1 MEACVTFKTC
11 GDTSKVA
18 ATLPRHQHCQS
29 LSIMFMRFML
39 YVLSK
44 HAEKHQ
50 DTPAKQQLSLHKTSA
65 AMQTWARSRST
76 EPPMSPQTAANQH
89 KQPSEE
95 PMRAADSP
103 LEERGWSRGGLW
115 GERSS
120 SEVVLGEKE
129 SWSQETSAVTP
140 VLEPEWAWVVILE
153 PDWLLWRRR
162 HRQVRLVRLI
172 NNQGLILGEGG

>member
-1 MEACVTFKTC
+1 MK
-11 GDTSKVA
+11 
-18 ATLPRHQHCQS
+18 
-29 LSIMFMRFML
+29 FML

-65 AMQTWARSRST
+65 AMQTQARSRST
-76 EPPMSPQTAANQH
+76 EPRMSPQTAANQQ

-95 PMRAADSP
+95 PMRAADSA
-103 LEERGWSRGGLW
+103 LEERRWSREVL

-129 SWSQETSAVTP
+129 SGSQETPAVTP
-140 VLEPEWAWVVILE
+140 VLEPECSFSGH
-153 PDWLLWRRR
+153 
-162 HRQVRLVRLI
+162 HRA
-172 NNQGLILGEGG
+172 

>member
-18 ATLPRHQHCQS
+18 ATLHRHQHCQS

-103 LEERGWSRGGLW
+103 LEERGWSGGVSGGRGHPLRLLW
-115 GERSS
+115 VKRNH
-120 SEVVLGEKE
+120 EVRKHQLWCLFWSLNELE
-129 SWSQETSAVTP
+129 WSSWSLIGCCGGGDTDRWGSSG
-140 VLEPEWAWVVILE
+140 
-153 PDWLLWRRR
+153 WLTIKGWF
-162 HRQVRLVRLI
+162 
-172 NNQGLILGEGG
+172 